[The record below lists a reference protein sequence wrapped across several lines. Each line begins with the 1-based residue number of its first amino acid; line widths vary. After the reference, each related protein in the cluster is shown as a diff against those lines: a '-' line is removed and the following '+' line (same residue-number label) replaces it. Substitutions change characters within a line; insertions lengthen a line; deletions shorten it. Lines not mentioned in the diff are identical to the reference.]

1 MNAFH
6 FLLLW
11 CQIYNLRRL
20 CLWLL
25 WLVQQQANLDLSICD
40 IAKAVTSTS
49 SLGNFVTSFFSWS
62 LVCSVNKSSP
72 SCLEISLH
80 FSKVVRYVSL
90 CPFFDDLIS
99 SFISLLALGSYKH
112 DLGRPLHHTWLSL
125 TQLTASFLR
134 ICFLSCGLS
143 TWLLMMKCILQ
154 QASRLKMALSTYR
167 ASSILVDAW
176 LVVCLIVTT
185 LGMERVFNICIH
197 VQAER
202 RKFSTTFLSSLLNV
216 KVDRDGIFHLVSQVA
231 AERALDTLEV
241 AVCRCTFCSSAWWVS
256 ADTFFVSTGL
266 HFLY

>member
-112 DLGRPLHHTWLSL
+112 DLGRPLHHTRLCFA
-125 TQLTASFLR
+125 QLTASLLW

-202 RKFSTTFLSSLLNV
+202 RKFSTTFLTCFLNV
-216 KVDRDGIFHLVSQVA
+216 KVDRDGIFHLVSQIA

-241 AVCRCTFCSSAWWVS
+241 AVCRCAFCSSAWWVS

-266 HFLY
+266 QFLH